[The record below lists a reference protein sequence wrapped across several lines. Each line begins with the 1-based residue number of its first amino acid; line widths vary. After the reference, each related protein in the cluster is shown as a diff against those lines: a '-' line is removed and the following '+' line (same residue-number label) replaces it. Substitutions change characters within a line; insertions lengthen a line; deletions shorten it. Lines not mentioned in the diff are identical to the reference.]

1 MSTSAIARTAEIET
15 LLGVLR
21 QDGIHD
27 EAVLSALAEIPREM
41 FVAPPFASRAW
52 ENVALPIS
60 KGQTISQP
68 YIVALMTQALQLNDR
83 MKVLEVGTGS
93 GYQAAI
99 LARLARR
106 VYTLE
111 RHKPLLR
118 EAEER
123 FRTLG
128 LHTISTLHAD
138 GGLGWKPQAPFDRI
152 IVTASAQDVPPVLV
166 DQLAIGGI
174 MVVPVG
180 EVSHTQILLRVMRTP
195 TGIDVT
201 ELMPVRFVPMLAGTE
216 EF

>member
-1 MSTSAIARTAEIET
+1 MSTSAIARTAEIEV
-15 LLGVLR
+15 LLGILR

-27 EAVLSALAEIPREM
+27 EAVLSALADIPREL

-138 GGLGWKPQAPFDRI
+138 GGLGWKAQAPFDRI

>member
-1 MSTSAIARTAEIET
+1 MNDPAIPRETAIANLLDT
-15 LLGVLR
+15 LR
-21 QDGIHD
+21 HDGIHD
-27 EAVLSALAEIPREM
+27 EAVLRAVAEVPREI
-41 FVAPPFASRAW
+41 FVAEPFTSRAW

-68 YIVALMTQALQLNDR
+68 YVVALMTQALELNDR
-83 MKVLEVGTGS
+83 LKVLEVGTGS

-99 LARLARR
+99 LAKLARR

-118 EAEER
+118 EAEEK
-123 FRTLG
+123 FRDLG
-128 LHTISTLHAD
+128 LHTISTLHGD
-138 GGLGWKPQAPFDRI
+138 GGLGWKNQAPFDRI

-166 DQLAIGGI
+166 DQLAVGGI

-195 TGIDVT
+195 TGVDVT
-201 ELMPVRFVPMLAGTE
+201 ELMPVRFVPMLPGTE

>member
-1 MSTSAIARTAEIET
+1 MTRKPEIDA
-15 LLGVLR
+15 LLSILR
-21 QDGIHD
+21 DDGIHD
-27 EAVLSALAEIPREM
+27 EAVLDAIAKIPRDI
-41 FVAPPFASRAW
+41 FVAEPFVRRAW

-68 YIVALMTQALQLNDR
+68 YIVALMTQALELNDR

-99 LARLARR
+99 LALLARR

-111 RHKPLLR
+111 RQKPLLR
-118 EAEER
+118 EAEDK
-123 FRTLG
+123 FRQLG

-138 GGLGWKPQAPFDRI
+138 GGLGWRAQAPFDRI

-180 EVSHTQILLRVMRTP
+180 EVSHTQLLLRVMRTP